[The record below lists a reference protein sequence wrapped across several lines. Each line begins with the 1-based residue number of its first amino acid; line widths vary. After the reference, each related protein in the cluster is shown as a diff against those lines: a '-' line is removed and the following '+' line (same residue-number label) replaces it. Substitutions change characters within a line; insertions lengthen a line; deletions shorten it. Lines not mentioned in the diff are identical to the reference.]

1 MNNIVNLFVN
11 RVIVGKCKFDDVPNK
26 IKENV
31 KTALIDTGNEDLIDE
46 E

>member
-11 RVIVGKCKFDDVPNK
+11 RVIVGKCKFNEVPNK

-31 KTALIDTGNEDLIDE
+31 KTTLIDAGREDLIE
-46 E
+46 EE